1 MNRVELLRELEE
13 VEKRAKERQGRLTY
27 EEQLQKKMEGRI
39 DALTKEYEQKIGKR
53 KPVYEYDV
61 DVDTRPEFMTIRKM
75 IETPHGMQ
83 KEKDLA
89 HDLQQWNDQVIIV
102 SEIMKRHPSELGI
115 YRKFREGQTELAKAL
130 DTATSGKGLDWMPE
144 QFSAEFIQ
152 RMESNYQIAN
162 TLQRVIIP
170 RGVDKLKL
178 PAAGTAASIYKLTG
192 SSTDDIAK
200 IQATTPGTRNVEL
213 DPVKIGARVEVETDM
228 DEDSAVAVSDYVR
241 DELNLAAARGID
253 DICLNGDTRTTG
265 MIDSDVTSAADARK
279 SWDGLR
285 RMTLAAAKV
294 NTADVVNVANFRLMW
309 SKLQSGIHQY
319 GQPEDL
325 ALLAELNGYLK
336 LVVLSEVLTIEK
348 FGGRATISTGALK
361 EIFGMALQQTSR
373 VRSDLNASGVYDGTT
388 TTYTIIQVF
397 NKRAFVIGDKRAIT
411 VKSDDDIETDRMKFV
426 ITARLILKSKY
437 DTTTQPVTAQLYGIS
452 TAT

>member
-1 MNRVELLRELEE
+1 MNRLELLRELEE
-13 VEKRAKERQGRLTY
+13 VQKRAEERQGRQAY
-27 EEQLQKKMEGRI
+27 EAQLQKKMEGRI
-39 DALTKEYEQKIGKR
+39 DELTKEYEQKIGKR

-61 DVDTRPEFMTIRKM
+61 DVDTRPEIMTIRKM
-75 IETPHGMQ
+75 IETPHEMQ
-83 KEKDLA
+83 KEKDFA
-89 HDLQQWNDQVIIV
+89 HDLQQWNDRVIIV

-130 DTATSGKGLDWMPE
+130 DTATGGKGLDWMPE

-162 TLQRVIIP
+162 TLQHVIIP

-192 SSTDDIAK
+192 SSADDIAK

-213 DPVKIGARVEVETDM
+213 DPVKIGARVEVESDM
-228 DEDSAVAVSDYVR
+228 DEDSAIAVSDYVR

-279 SWDGLR
+279 SWDGFR

-325 ALLAELNGYLK
+325 VLLAELNGYLK
-336 LVVLSEVLTIEK
+336 LVVLSEVLTMEK
-348 FGGRATISTGALK
+348 FGGRATVATGALT

-388 TTYTIIQVF
+388 MTYTIIQVF

-426 ITARLILKSKY
+426 ITARLCLKSKY
-437 DTTTQPVTAQLYGIS
+437 DATQPVTAQLYGIS